1 MRGVFASMGIS
12 GFWEHFMGGVDDPE
26 RPLGAQNPIE
36 ILFGVPE
43 TRRGPKSTKI
53 AILGIFRSTGGPIS
67 SQSPSDSAGML
78 SWHPLGGPT
87 GLGLS
92 LFQVGA
98 VRGSETAKIDEN
110 GHFRPPRAH
119 GWPETA
125 PMTPTLG

>member
-1 MRGVFASMGIS
+1 
-12 GFWEHFMGGVDDPE
+12 MGGVDDPE
-26 RPLGAQNPIE
+26 QALGARNPT
-36 ILFGVPE
+36 LTPSRVPGA
-43 TRRGPKSTKI
+43 RRGPKSTKI
-53 AILGIFRSTGGPIS
+53 AIFGIFRSTGGPIS

-110 GHFRPPRAH
+110 GYFRPPRAH

-125 PMTPTLG
+125 LMTPTLG